1 FHLRLLVLFS
11 SRHRHSHHHS
21 GTLNLNFALRL
32 YFPVSVITM
41 KEASVNQEDGQSK
54 EGPDYFAS
62 YACQVKDLLS
72 QETDFLPSS
81 IESKGNQ
88 NGQALDQ
95 IIVRHGFSGSRS
107 LFSNSAGATLSDYNK
122 ERLTALLPQAVKALR
137 PEVNEM
143 IAPVLSMREL
153 QERITGNESVS
164 RNMSMKR
171 DGDGEQISDTDLQ
184 KDEDLEFL
192 LGTDK
197 TLVEE
202 SINKY
207 SNELSSTLRHMENK
221 IEELLDTVASTCRP
235 MTNTEKLQLQKM
247 IRNLPPENLN
257 RVADIVQRQNSNE
270 KQQNEEIF
278 VNLEQEDNVTLWRLY
293 YYVKVVERAKKIIL

>member
-1 FHLRLLVLFS
+1 
-11 SRHRHSHHHS
+11 
-21 GTLNLNFALRL
+21 
-32 YFPVSVITM
+32 M

-164 RNMSMKR
+164 RNMGMKR

>member
-1 FHLRLLVLFS
+1 
-11 SRHRHSHHHS
+11 
-21 GTLNLNFALRL
+21 
-32 YFPVSVITM
+32 M

-184 KDEDLEFL
+184 VSSSSSSNTTTLVCLSSVDPMKRKDEDLEFL